1 MKLKHLFYLLLA
13 LPLLATACNDDP
25 EEPKLDPVV
34 TVTEGVASLDKLTF
48 SVEPKNADSAAW
60 VVFESSEAEPTADD
74 IIKNGTPVNAKQLTE
89 VEATNLK
96 ADTEYSIVAAA
107 AGNGKVVKS
116 AVVKMTTLAP
126 DAPTPE
132 EPTLTLKSDAT
143 VEFGYKGGEGDIA
156 YELTNPVEGVE
167 LEAKANANWI
177 TNLSVEDVVVF
188 KVAANDSEDAREG
201 KITVSYD
208 KLSFDVTVK
217 QAGKPKEENKP
228 IEKFDVT
235 FTSASYLQTSAYG
248 DAEVY
253 QFRNEDGF
261 QANIY
266 FELSN
271 GTPLVPG
278 VYTYSDLVAAGE
290 QNYSASDSRITII
303 DENGEKLTGL
313 FINSGTIS
321 VAIENNEYK
330 VDFDLNIKYN
340 SSTPFKASF
349 RGLFANDTVW
359 EEGQE
364 PNPVPEFNNW
374 NAATLISNASG
385 AIEIKFTDSS
395 KAAEM
400 YISFYTNS
408 SYLPAATYKPGMPS
422 EGYFAP
428 SSYLLLD
435 GEKYYYNLEGMNTTN
450 NGVVV
455 ELADDNTYTFT
466 FNDMT
471 FGTDKLVKG
480 GWSGQI
486 DGLKKDEPGSDF
498 TPDYVAKEWMWQGYS
513 GVSWG
518 NCYNVSGDNFSLQ
531 IHFCQDVAQETS
543 IVTGDYIW
551 SSTTGISNSYPER
564 FALRSVYFN
573 GASVAIKG
581 GTLSVSASGDEY
593 TINMTLNSDSETYKV
608 QFVGKLNEAYTGG
621 GEGGG
626 TDEVITLTTLTY
638 VGYNTT
644 YWFETFN
651 LSDGGNNS
659 IDLCFNEYQAN
670 ASKIYGGEYEWITIS
685 QVGYDYGYFATNN
698 IIVNG
703 ASKKANGGLLNI
715 TENGGNNYTF
725 DLTLEFNDG
734 TSQKYKF
741 SGALN

>member
-1 MKLKHLFYLLLA
+1 MKLKHLFYLLLVM
-13 LPLLATACNDDP
+13 PLLATACNDDP

-48 SVEPKNADSAAW
+48 SIEPKNADSAAW
-60 VVFESSEAEPTADD
+60 VVYESSEAEPTADD
-74 IIKNGTPVNAKQLTE
+74 IIKNGTAVNAKEVSE

-96 ADTEYSIVAAA
+96 AETEYSIVAAA
-107 AGNGKVVKS
+107 TGNGKVVKS
-116 AVVKMTTLAP
+116 AVIKMTTLTP
-126 DAPTPE
+126 EAPTPD
-132 EPTLTLKSDAT
+132 EPALTLKSDAT
-143 VEFGYKGGEGDIA
+143 IEFGYEGGEGDIT

-167 LEAKANANWI
+167 LEAKANVNWI
-177 TNLSVEDVVVF
+177 TNISVEDVVVF

-201 KITVSYD
+201 KVTVLYD
-208 KLSFDVTVK
+208 KLS
-217 QAGKPKEENKP
+217 
-228 IEKFDVT
+228 FDVT
-235 FTSASYLQTSAYG
+235 FTSASYIQTSTYG
-248 DAEVY
+248 DAEIY
-253 QFRNEDGF
+253 QFRSDDGF

-266 FELSN
+266 FEISN

-303 DENGEKLTGL
+303 DENGEKVSGL
-313 FINSGTIS
+313 LINGGNIT

-330 VDFDLNIKYN
+330 VDFDLNISYN
-340 SSTPFKASF
+340 TSTPFKASF

-359 EEGQE
+359 EEGQD

-374 NAATLISNASG
+374 DAATLISNASG

-408 SYLPAATYKPGMPS
+408 SYLPAATYKPGMPG

-428 SSYLLLD
+428 GSYLLLD
-435 GEKYYYNLEGMNTTN
+435 GEKYYYNLEGMNTTA

-455 ELADDNTYTFT
+455 ELAADNTYTFT

-486 DGLKKDEPGSDF
+486 DGLKKDEPGGDF
-498 TPDYVAKEWMWQGYS
+498 TPDYTATKWMWAGYS
-513 GVSWG
+513 SISWG
-518 NCYNVSGDNFSLQ
+518 NYYNVSGDNFSMQ
-531 IHFCQDVAQETS
+531 VHFCTSAAQETTLA
-543 IVTGDYIW
+543 TGEYVW
-551 SSTTGISNSYPER
+551 TSTTGISDSYPER
-564 FALRSVYFN
+564 FALRSVN
-573 GASVAIKG
+573 IDNTSVTIKG
-581 GTLSVSASGDEY
+581 GTVSVAADGDVY
-593 TINMTLNSDSETYKV
+593 TINMTLNSESKTYKI
-608 QFVGKLNEAYTGG
+608 QYIGKLNEDNTAGG
-621 GEGGG
+621 GD
-626 TDEVITLTTLTY
+626 TSDLINLTSLSY
-638 VGYNTT
+638 AGYNTT
-644 YWFETFN
+644 YYFETFH
-651 LSDGGNNS
+651 LTDGGNNS
-659 IDLCFNEYQAN
+659 LDMCFNEYQAN

-698 IIVNG
+698 IVVNG
-703 ASKKANGGLLNI
+703 ASKKAQGGILNI
-715 TENGGNNYTF
+715 IVDTDKYTF
-725 DLTLEFNDG
+725 DFTLEFTDG